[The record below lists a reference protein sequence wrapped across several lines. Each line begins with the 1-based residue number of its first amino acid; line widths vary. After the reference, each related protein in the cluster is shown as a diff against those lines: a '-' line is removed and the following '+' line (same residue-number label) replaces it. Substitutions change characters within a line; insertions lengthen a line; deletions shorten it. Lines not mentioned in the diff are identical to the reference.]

1 MNAREIKITAKH
13 PYVTLCDVCD
23 CLATIE
29 RINGNLVVTPCAC
42 VANAKTEEA

>member
-1 MNAREIKITAKH
+1 MSAREIKITAKH
-13 PYVTLCDVCD
+13 PYVTLCEERW

-42 VANAKTEEA
+42 VANAETEEA